1 MNTQWQKCYERA
13 LFPRKRLAKILAEH
27 LLFVLGLTCLTAICS
42 AALNAQT
49 CVVEPT
55 AGVRATHLLGFSDA
69 KKNSSGTLAIQ
80 ADTLQFSPNGKP
92 AVTVPVAA
100 VQDIFVGG
108 HSRQVGG
115 LPMTLGKAA
124 VPFGGGR
131 AISLFSRKKYDTLTV
146 KYVDHDGGVHGVI
159 FQLPKGQAEN
169 LRRQLIAKGA
179 HVSEDTPDCKAA
191 PSGGA
196 K

>member
-1 MNTQWQKCYERA
+1 
-13 LFPRKRLAKILAEH
+13 
-27 LLFVLGLTCLTAICS
+27 
-42 AALNAQT
+42 
-49 CVVEPT
+49 
-55 AGVRATHLLGFSDA
+55 
-69 KKNSSGTLAIQ
+69 
-80 ADTLQFSPNGKP
+80 
-92 AVTVPVAA
+92 
-100 VQDIFVGG
+100 VQDILIGG
-108 HSRQVGG
+108 QSRQVGG

-179 HVSEDTPDCKAA
+179 HVTEDTNQDCKAA
-191 PSGGA
+191 PAGGM